1 MLLLNRG
8 SNDEKPEQILRR
20 FCSILQPDKFC
31 KTLSSQM
38 IQTFSDDRQF
48 IFDIV
53 QHLNYLIIT
62 EKSMLVV
69 RKKLY
74 KNEDP

>member
-1 MLLLNRG
+1 
-8 SNDEKPEQILRR
+8 
-20 FCSILQPDKFC
+20 
-31 KTLSSQM
+31 M